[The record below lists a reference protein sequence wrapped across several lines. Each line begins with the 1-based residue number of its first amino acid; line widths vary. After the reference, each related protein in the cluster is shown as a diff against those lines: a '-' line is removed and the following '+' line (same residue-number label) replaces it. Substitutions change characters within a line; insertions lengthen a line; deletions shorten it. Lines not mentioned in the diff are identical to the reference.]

1 MQNIDLNDRFSK
13 YFITPDYSLF
23 SDSLYFREIEA
34 VLKSNVKILQFR
46 SKNTDPKKL
55 IKFLIEYIKFQVITS
70 AYI

>member
-13 YFITPDYSLF
+13 YIITPDYSLF

-46 SKNTDPKKL
+46 SKNTDPKK
-55 IKFLIEYIKFQVITS
+55 IN
-70 AYI
+70 

>member
-46 SKNTDPKKL
+46 SKNTDPKK
-55 IKFLIEYIKFQVITS
+55 INKISNKVYKISSTTS
-70 AYI
+70 AYT